1 MFLGDFYGGQCPCF
15 EARFFLSVYWIIDCL
30 SESIFFVKSKG
41 PVRREIGGWVSGD
54 MANDGKSAAAD
65 SGIDIRP
72 NWKSRRKS
80 GKVNI

>member
-1 MFLGDFYGGQCPCF
+1 MAFGK
-15 EARFFLSVYWIIDCL
+15 
-30 SESIFFVKSKG
+30 IFFVESKR

-54 MANDGKSAAAD
+54 TANDGKSAAAD
-65 SGIDIRP
+65 SGIEIQP

>member
-1 MFLGDFYGGQCPCF
+1 MATYKEGHVHVLKQDLFCRYTVPFDW
-15 EARFFLSVYWIIDCL
+15 LSKRT
-30 SESIFFVKSKG
+30 EFVKSKR

-65 SGIDIRP
+65 SGIEIQP